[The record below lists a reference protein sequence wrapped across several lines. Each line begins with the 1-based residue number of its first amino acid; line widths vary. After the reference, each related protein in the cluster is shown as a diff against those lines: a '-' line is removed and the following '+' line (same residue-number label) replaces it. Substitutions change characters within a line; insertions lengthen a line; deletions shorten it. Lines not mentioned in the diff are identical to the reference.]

1 MINILTEKDI
11 FITPNTN
18 VARESISKW
27 VKNLSDGVN
36 SIDDEMMKFV
46 GANKTDTSST
56 SDGNPTTTA
65 SETHNYD
72 SDDSPYFIRSYIGTV
87 NQSFSE
93 LGIDYNIDI
102 S

>member
-1 MINILTEKDI
+1 MKALRLSRNIAD
-11 FITPNTN
+11 
-18 VARESISKW
+18 S
-27 VKNLSDGVN
+27 VN
-36 SIDDEMMKFV
+36 SSDDEMTKFV
-46 GANKTDTSST
+46 GANKTDTSLT